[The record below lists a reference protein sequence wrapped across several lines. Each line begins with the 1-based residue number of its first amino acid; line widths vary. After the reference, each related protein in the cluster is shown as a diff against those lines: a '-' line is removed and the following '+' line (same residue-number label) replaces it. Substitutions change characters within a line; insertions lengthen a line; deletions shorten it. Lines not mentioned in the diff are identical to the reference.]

1 MNKFNNKESIKWY
14 FLTTVG
20 IVFFAFLIMIKAANT
35 MTVKKDYW
43 MQVAALQ
50 KKDSVLK
57 ISDRPPYIVNVPE

>member
-43 MQVAALQ
+43 MQVAASQ
-50 KKDSVLK
+50 KKALSGT
-57 ISDRPPYIVNVPE
+57 S